1 MRLQS
6 KKSILIQQQQSNA
19 LGGRVSGKD
28 LSIAK
33 PLTQNRLPVI
43 QLSDTASNL
52 KNTKGVIYPINRLSP
67 FLC

>member
-6 KKSILIQQQQSNA
+6 KKSILIQQQQSDA

-33 PLTQNRLPVI
+33 PITQNRLPVI
-43 QLSDTASNL
+43 QLNDTAGNI
-52 KNTKGVIYPINRLSP
+52 KNTKGTIYSINRLSP
-67 FLC
+67 FLT